1 MKNALAS
8 LFIVALIGLSAMAS
22 MEAARALVR
31 VARIQIEHDF
41 LSADSPL

>member
-1 MKNALAS
+1 MKNALGS
-8 LFIVALIGLSAMAS
+8 LLLVAFIGLSAMAS

-31 VARIQIEHDF
+31 VARIQIEHEL